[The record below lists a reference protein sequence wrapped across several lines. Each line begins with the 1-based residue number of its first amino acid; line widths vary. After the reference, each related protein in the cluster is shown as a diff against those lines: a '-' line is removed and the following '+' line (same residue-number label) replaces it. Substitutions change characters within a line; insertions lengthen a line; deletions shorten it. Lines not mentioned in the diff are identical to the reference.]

1 MKGGVRKRGKK
12 WYYYFDTG
20 IVDCKRKK
28 VEKVGGKTKKE
39 AEKALRDAINEFENS
54 GTVFDETNISLS
66 DYLDFWYKEYVLL
79 NCKFYTQD
87 NYKRAIENHIKPSLG
102 KYKLKSINP
111 AVIQEFLNIK
121 SKEKYTEDGKE
132 KNYSKGTLKLIYGV
146 LNTSLKLAVYP
157 YKLIRENPAQYV
169 SIPKNLIKT
178 NTSNKV
184 KTITLN
190 DFDTILH
197 KFPVGTK
204 AYIPLMIGFYTGM
217 RKGEVLGLF
226 WEDIDLENNII
237 KIRRNLV
244 KKKDSNF
251 ELAPPK
257 TNSSIRDI
265 KIGDTLSKILKDEK
279 LNQKKQKVKIGKWYK
294 TTEYN
299 WVCRKKD
306 GSFVTHGDIDMAIA
320 IINKDLN
327 IDFNFHCLR
336 HTHATLLLENGAN
349 IKDIQKRLGHSKRT
363 TTMDTYSHVTHKME
377 SETVNILE
385 GLRI

>member
-1 MKGGVRKRGKK
+1 MFTLSPYSKTFT
-12 WYYYFDTG
+12 YH
-20 IVDCKRKK
+20 IV
-28 VEKVGGKTKKE
+28 
-39 AEKALRDAINEFENS
+39 
-54 GTVFDETNISLS
+54 
-66 DYLDFWYKEYVLL
+66 
-79 NCKFYTQD
+79 
-87 NYKRAIENHIKPSLG
+87 
-102 KYKLKSINP
+102 
-111 AVIQEFLNIK
+111 NIK
-121 SKEKYTEDGKE
+121 
-132 KNYSKGTLKLIYGV
+132 L
-146 LNTSLKLAVYP
+146 
-157 YKLIRENPAQYV
+157 
-169 SIPKNLIKT
+169 
-178 NTSNKV
+178 
-184 KTITLN
+184 
-190 DFDTILH
+190 
-197 KFPVGTK
+197 
-204 AYIPLMIGFYTGM
+204 YTGM

-244 KKKDSNF
+244 RKKDSNF

-294 TTEYN
+294 KTEYN

-349 IKDIQKRLGHSKRT
+349 IKDIQKRLGHSKIT

>member
-20 IVDCKRKK
+20 IVDGKRKK
-28 VEKVGGKTKKE
+28 VEKVGGETKKE

-54 GTVFDETNISLS
+54 GTIFDETNISLS

-79 NCKFYTQD
+79 NCKFYTQG

-102 KYKLKSINP
+102 RYKLKSINP

-121 SKEKYTEDGKE
+121 SKEKYTENGEE

-169 SIPKNLIKT
+169 SIPKNLVKT

-197 KFPVGTK
+197 KFPVGTN

-244 KKKDSNF
+244 RKKDSNF

-294 TTEYN
+294 KTEYN

-349 IKDIQKRLGHSKRT
+349 IKDIQKRLGHSKIT

>member
-12 WYYYFDTG
+12 WYYYFDAG
-20 IVDCKRKK
+20 IVDGKRKK
-28 VEKVGGKTKKE
+28 VEKVGGETKKE

-79 NCKFYTQD
+79 NCKFYTQG

-121 SKEKYTEDGKE
+121 SKEKYTENGEE

-157 YKLIRENPAQYV
+157 YKLIRENPVQYV
-169 SIPKNLIKT
+169 SIPKNLVKT

-197 KFPVGTK
+197 KFPVGTN

-244 KKKDSNF
+244 RKKDSNF

-294 TTEYN
+294 KTEYN

-349 IKDIQKRLGHSKRT
+349 IKDIQKRLGHSKIT

-377 SETVNILE
+377 NETVNILE

>member
-12 WYYYFDTG
+12 WYYYFDAS
-20 IVDCKRKK
+20 IVDGKRKK
-28 VEKVGGKTKKE
+28 VEKVGGETKKE

-79 NCKFYTQD
+79 NCKFYTQG

-121 SKEKYTEDGKE
+121 SKEKYTENGEE

-157 YKLIRENPAQYV
+157 YKLIRENPVQYV
-169 SIPKNLIKT
+169 SIPKNLVKT

-197 KFPVGTK
+197 KFPVGTN

-244 KKKDSNF
+244 RKKDSNF

-294 TTEYN
+294 KTEYN

-349 IKDIQKRLGHSKRT
+349 IKDIQKRLGHSKIT

>member
-12 WYYYFDTG
+12 WYYYFDAG
-20 IVDCKRKK
+20 IVDGKRKK
-28 VEKVGGKTKKE
+28 VEKIGGETKKE

-79 NCKFYTQD
+79 NCKFYTQG

-121 SKEKYTEDGKE
+121 SKEKYTENGEE

-157 YKLIRENPAQYV
+157 YKLIRENPVQYV
-169 SIPKNLIKT
+169 SIPKNLVKT

-197 KFPVGTK
+197 KFPVGTN

-244 KKKDSNF
+244 RKKDSNF

-294 TTEYN
+294 KTEYN

-349 IKDIQKRLGHSKRT
+349 IKDIQKRLGHSKIT